1 MRLLLSACLC
11 VCSLTLLEVLQL
23 TVALDAEKSALGL
36 HNLYRSLIP
45 SKGKRI
51 VSFGLHAASCS
62 TDAGALFIGVT

>member
-1 MRLLLSACLC
+1 M
-11 VCSLTLLEVLQL
+11 
-23 TVALDAEKSALGL
+23 ALDAEKSALGL